1 MTEYR
6 LRYAAPLRPLL
17 SALGMGPGLS
27 GVEVE
32 DGQLRVRMGWAFR
45 ARVPCG
51 TIRRAEPATHPVWG
65 GWGVHGW
72 NGRWLVNGSSHGIV
86 RLDLDPDQSAVVCG
100 VPVRLRT
107 LWLGLDDPDAFL
119 ADLRDA
125 PARRP

>member
-17 SALGMGPGLS
+17 STLGMGPGLS

-32 DGQLRVRMGWAFR
+32 NGQLRVRMGWAFG
-45 ARVPCG
+45 AHVPCRS
-51 TIRRAEPATHPVWG
+51 IRRAEPSAHPIWG

-86 RLDLDPDQSAVVCG
+86 RLDLDPEETALVCG

-107 LWLGLDDPDAFL
+107 LWLGLEDPDALL
-119 ADLRDA
+119 AELRRVAADG
-125 PARRP
+125 P

>member
-17 SALGMGPGLS
+17 AVLGMGPSFS
-27 GVEVE
+27 GVEVAGE
-32 DGQLRVRMGWAFR
+32 QLRVRMGWAFS
-45 ARVPCG
+45 ARIPCSA
-51 TIRRAEPATHPVWG
+51 IRGAAPSTHPIWG

-86 RLDLDPDQSAVVCG
+86 RVDFDPGQRAWVCG

-107 LWLGLDDPDAFL
+107 LWLGLEDPDAFL
-119 ADLRDA
+119 AGLPRA
-125 PARRP
+125 PAPS

>member
-27 GVEVE
+27 GVDVE

-45 ARVPCG
+45 AHVPCD
-51 TIRRAEPATHPVWG
+51 TVRRAESAAHPVWG

-72 NGRWLVNGSSHGIV
+72 NGRWLVNGASHGIV
-86 RLDLDPDQSAVVCG
+86 RLDFDPAQSALVCG

-107 LWLGLDDPDAFL
+107 LWVGLDDPDAML
-119 ADLRDA
+119 AELRHA
-125 PARRP
+125 PSGRP